1 MSGGLKLGVRGLDM
15 LMGVDEVETLLPSR
29 MKAIGGREPN
39 DGIRVRTPA
48 RNGNGPADEDS
59 WFIRL

>member
-1 MSGGLKLGVRGLDM
+1 M